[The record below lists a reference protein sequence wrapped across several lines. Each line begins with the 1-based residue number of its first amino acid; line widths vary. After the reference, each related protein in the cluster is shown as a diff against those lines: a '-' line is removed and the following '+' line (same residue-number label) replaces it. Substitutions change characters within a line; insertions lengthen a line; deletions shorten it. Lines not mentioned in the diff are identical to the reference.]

1 MSNYCLIRYLPTKN
15 ADDLK
20 KTLVRA
26 LRDYRKT
33 FPLYTIT
40 SDNGK
45 EFACHLDIAKALT
58 QQQAKEKACFDDS
71 VRVYLY
77 TMNIVYKLLFS
88 FVFAAFFVLACSDN
102 SSDSSDV
109 DNLDV
114 EQSSSSEILS
124 SETFVDTFV
133 EYVEPPTL
141 SCEPVES
148 IQFESSTEQ
157 DTSFNIIS
165 FGFYGDDLI
174 AIPRHFNMRG
184 LYGHEDDPAVDT
196 FYVKKNGSS
205 SWQKYAAF
213 EHYLYKQEGHNL
225 CIVGDKLALVRSGG
239 YAPNE
244 GRELCHSEDA
254 RNWTCDSVQGD
265 IHSDFWLTCDDKYFY
280 KSENDK
286 LYYSEDASVWNPI
299 AFDFTDGIHSV
310 YDAFSNDSAHLVL
323 VGYWHPIRND
333 AGETVD
339 VGWRT
344 ALLHSRDM
352 VTWDTTYMMEGV
364 GWSLARIGDVY
375 VSSVGWGGSGFL
387 YYSKDLKNWTRV
399 NLVNGDYRAE
409 TEMTDASMV
418 VSNGTLVAVGGR
430 YVFAS
435 RNGKDFKVQETCKTK
450 DRYVDLIVDSQGAF
464 YALWGDM
471 YGGKYNILRVVE

>member
-1 MSNYCLIRYLPTKN
+1 MRFFSKLFLFVSMSV
-15 ADDLK
+15 
-20 KTLVRA
+20 LVCNC
-26 LRDYRKT
+26 
-33 FPLYTIT
+33 
-40 SDNGK
+40 S
-45 EFACHLDIAKALT
+45 
-58 QQQAKEKACFDDS
+58 DDS
-71 VRVYLY
+71 
-77 TMNIVYKLLFS
+77 
-88 FVFAAFFVLACSDN
+88 
-102 SSDSSDV
+102 SSSSKVNGPDAG
-109 DNLDV
+109 N
-114 EQSSSSEILS
+114 SSSSEELS
-124 SETFVDTFV
+124 SGAVVDTFV

-141 SCEPVES
+141 SCETVGAL
-148 IQFESSTEQ
+148 QFDSSPKQ
-157 DTSFNIIS
+157 DTSYYIKS

-174 AIPRHFNMRG
+174 AIPRHPNNYG
-184 LYGHEDDPAVDT
+184 LYGHDNDPAIDT
-196 FYVKKNGSS
+196 FYVKESGAT
-205 SWQKYAAF
+205 SWQKLAAF
-213 EHYLYKQEGHNL
+213 DHYLYEQEGNNL
-225 CIVGDKLALVRSGG
+225 CIVGKKLALIRSGG

-244 GRELCHSEDA
+244 GREICHSEDG
-254 RNWTCDSVQGD
+254 RNWTCDPVPGD
-265 IHSDFWLTCDDKYFY
+265 IHSGLWLTCDDKYFY
-280 KSENDK
+280 KSENDN

-310 YDAFSNDSAHLVL
+310 YDAFSNDTAHFVL
-323 VGYWHPIRND
+323 VGYNEPILNN
-333 AGETVD
+333 AGEWVD

-418 VSNGTLVAVGGR
+418 VSNGTLVAVGNR

-435 RNGKDFKVQETCKTK
+435 RNGKDFKVQEACRTK

-464 YALWGDM
+464 YALWGGMD
-471 YGGKYNILRVVE
+471 GGKYNILRVVE

>member
-1 MSNYCLIRYLPTKN
+1 
-15 ADDLK
+15 
-20 KTLVRA
+20 
-26 LRDYRKT
+26 
-33 FPLYTIT
+33 
-40 SDNGK
+40 
-45 EFACHLDIAKALT
+45 
-58 QQQAKEKACFDDS
+58 
-71 VRVYLY
+71 
-77 TMNIVYKLLFS
+77 MNIVYKLFFS
-88 FVFAAFFVLACSDN
+88 FVFAAFFVSACSDN

-109 DNLDV
+109 DAPDV
-114 EQSSSSEILS
+114 EQSSASEILS
-124 SETFVDTFV
+124 SDTFVDTVV

-184 LYGHEDDPAVDT
+184 FYGHEDDPAIDT

-310 YDAFSNDSAHLVL
+310 YDAFSNDTAHFVL
-323 VGYWHPIRND
+323 VNYNEPILNN

-339 VGWRT
+339 VGWGT

-352 VTWDTTYMMEGV
+352 ITWDTTYMMENV

-418 VSNGTLVAVGGR
+418 VSNGTLVAVGNR

-435 RNGKDFKVQETCKTK
+435 RNGKDFKVQEACRTK

-471 YGGKYNILRVVE
+471 YGGEYNILRVVE